1 MISSLIYISQSSRDA
16 DHEVSPRGQGNVVSV
31 EFNLLYRWHATVSEE
46 DTWWTEK
53 HFKETMPTLNP
64 RTVSYIL
71 D

>member
-1 MISSLIYISQSSRDA
+1 
-16 DHEVSPRGQGNVVSV
+16 VSI

-53 HFKETMPTLNP
+53 HFAETMPKLDP
-64 RTVSYIL
+64 KTVSYIL